1 MAAAGVNLAVWLV
14 ASAIGINFLVWP
26 QGQSEPA
33 AGVGPLAI
41 VGATLF
47 AGLVAGIAVGLL
59 GKVVKHAVRWVI
71 IFGVVLTVASLS
83 APWQQPEQVFTS
95 TRIALTIMHVTTGA
109 LVTFGL
115 ARGIWTDDRAVWPSR
130 IRNRAARPTRGGGRG
145 GAVAKRDEHNA
156 KSQPLGSCVSYRRVA
171 LCLLLMGN
179 PERD

>member
-1 MAAAGVNLAVWLV
+1 MTFSQPLPRDARPHRRVRSSVRAGLVWSMAAAGVNLGVWLV

-47 AGLVAGIAVGLL
+47 AGLVTGIAVGLL

-115 ARGIWTDDRAVWPSR
+115 ARGIWTDDRAVL
-130 IRNRAARPTRGGGRG
+130 A
-145 GAVAKRDEHNA
+145 
-156 KSQPLGSCVSYRRVA
+156 
-171 LCLLLMGN
+171 
-179 PERD
+179 

>member
-1 MAAAGVNLAVWLV
+1 MAAVTFSQPLPRDARPHRRVRSSVRAGLVWSMAAAGVNLAVWLV

-115 ARGIWTDDRAVWPSR
+115 ARGIWTDDRAVL
-130 IRNRAARPTRGGGRG
+130 A
-145 GAVAKRDEHNA
+145 
-156 KSQPLGSCVSYRRVA
+156 
-171 LCLLLMGN
+171 
-179 PERD
+179 